1 MIEKY
6 LTIELKATNQKIS
19 TIMQS
24 KFHEYGLTF
33 GLLYLMKLINNNP
46 EANQKQLAKE
56 MRFTE
61 GAMSISVKKLRELG
75 MVEKVQLESDMR
87 YHKLAITDRGREILS
102 DYEKYLYKLMKDI
115 FVGFTEE
122 ELKKLKEYVSRVN
135 NNLEKIIIEGIE

>member
-1 MIEKY
+1 MIEKD

-75 MVEKVQLESDMR
+75 MVEKVQLEADMR
-87 YHKLAITDRGREILS
+87 YHKLAITDRGREILC
-102 DYEKYLYKLMKDI
+102 DYEKYLYRLMKDI
-115 FVGFTEE
+115 FAGFTED
-122 ELKKLKEYVSRVN
+122 ELKKLKDYVSRVN